1 MAHRHVD
8 VRRSTKIAR
17 SQAERYYHEAH
28 EEYEGKNWS
37 VSLLF
42 PFVLVMFVLVMLL
55 VVGNHPAGD
64 TDSLSRCRQIG
75 RLTAGWPKSAARLPL
90 MVLPILRAAGRCN
103 WDSATGV
110 SPQERSHKEGN
121 QPGNGID
128 RVRRSH

>member
-1 MAHRHVD
+1 MAHWHVD
-8 VRRSTKIAR
+8 VQRSTKIAR

-28 EEYEGKNWS
+28 EEYEGKNRS

-42 PFVLVMFVLVMLL
+42 PVMLF
-55 VVGNHPAGD
+55 VVGNYPAGD
-64 TDSLSRCRQIG
+64 IGSLSCCGQIG
-75 RLTAGWPKSAARLPL
+75 WLPAGRPRSAARLPS
-90 MVLPILRAAGRCN
+90 MVRPILRAAGRCN

-110 SPQERSHKEGN
+110 SPQAQYHKKGN